1 MKREKKMF
9 ICFILFLSSVSAT
22 QIIDDCQLVIVG
34 GSTAA
39 LGAVLSASKLLDNR
53 VCLLEPTDWTG
64 GQMTSELLSA
74 PDFAGYTLTD
84 STGFKLDVGAI
95 NLQEENR
102 NPLFTQ
108 MLNVLGNTGRCSV
121 SPVCSIPDQ
130 FHSQA
135 ILPHTKNLRIFYN
148 TVIKRIH
155 KDASNRRIISIDAIQ
170 RVAINDDN
178 NHCRFQSEEL
188 PDWYSLDDSQWF
200 TKTQLIFTNF
210 SYVIE
215 GSSWGEVLVL
225 ANASFLQGIMEEFDG
240 DISGNGNW
248 SCGQCF
254 TIDFLEQ
261 LRQDPTDEPPNPLP
275 EPEGGGEYS
284 LIGRPWERAWT
295 YRRVNTSSSDINI
308 VAVNDTVIQNRN
320 RGNDYGRK
328 NFFLSPQEARRHRDI
343 GIWRGGV
350 NLEALRGGEEQA
362 VGWHYWFRANAPTEW
377 TNRTV
382 FVNSS
387 SWTGTCHG
395 LAKMPYLRE
404 SRRSIGLNNF
414 LMNISTIN
422 GTASDLHGYIFP
434 DRMCLGAYDVDIH
447 RMKLC
452 DYPSYIRQNY
462 SVLPYFIPLRAMTNR
477 DIDNLFVIGKTMAQT
492 FLVNA
497 ATRLHPVEFSNGQA
511 GGVAAAYAILND
523 LNQVA
528 ELFDEQHLKRLQSL
542 VKTFTPTSWTING
555 VRYPND

>member
-1 MKREKKMF
+1 MF
-9 ICFILFLSSVSAT
+9 IFVLISLIILSINASVH
-22 QIIDDCQLVIVG
+22 IIDDCQLVIVG

-39 LGAVLSASKLLDNR
+39 LGAVLSASKLLENR
-53 VCLLEPTDWTG
+53 VCLLEPTDWAG

-74 PDFAGYTLTD
+74 PDFAGYKLID
-84 STGFKLDVGAI
+84 SSGFILDVGAI
-95 NLQEENR
+95 NFQLENR

-135 ILPHTKNLRIFYN
+135 VLPLTKNLRIFYN
-148 TVIKRIH
+148 TVIKHIN
-155 KDASNRRIISIDAIQ
+155 KDVNGRRITTIDAIQ
-170 RVAINDDN
+170 RIPIEAKNR
-178 NHCRFQSEEL
+178 CRFLSEEL
-188 PDWYSLDDSQWF
+188 PDWYSYNDSLWF
-200 TKTQLIFTNF
+200 NKTKLSFTNI

-225 ANASFLQGIMEEFDG
+225 SNASFLQGIMEEFDG

-248 SCGQCF
+248 SCGQMF

-261 LRQDPTDEPPNPLP
+261 LREKPTDEPPNPLP

-284 LIGRPWERAWT
+284 LLGRPWERAWT
-295 YRRVNTSSSDINI
+295 YRRVNTSSIDINI
-308 VAVNDTVIQNRN
+308 VAINDTIIQNRN

-328 NFFLSPQEARRHRDI
+328 NFFLSPTEAQRHRDI

-350 NLEALRGGEEQA
+350 SLEALRGGEEQA
-362 VGWHYWFRANAPTEW
+362 YGWHYWFRANAPIEW
-377 TNRTV
+377 INRTV
-382 FVNSS
+382 FINSS
-387 SWTGTCHG
+387 LWSGTCHG

-404 SRRSIGLNNF
+404 SRRSIGIDNF

-422 GTASDLHGYIFP
+422 GSASDLHGYIFH
-434 DRMCLGAYDVDIH
+434 DRMNLGAYDVDIH

-452 DYPSYIRQNY
+452 NYPSYIRQNY
-462 SVLPYFIPLRAMTNR
+462 SVLPYYIPLRAMTNR
-477 DIDNLFVIGKTMAQT
+477 DIDNLIVIGKTMAQT

-511 GGVAAAYAILND
+511 GGVAAAYAIINNLD
-523 LNQVA
+523 RVDQML
-528 ELFDEQHLKRLQSL
+528 EEQHLTRLQTI
-542 VKTFTPTSWTING
+542 VKTFTPLSWTING
-555 VRYPND
+555 TRYPND